1 MKGIRGSYTCK
12 VHCVKKNKNKKIK
25 NKERERDL
33 KQFSPPLIHAGEIF
47 EKYIIEVSK
56 AYLDTTVIIN

>member
-12 VHCVKKNKNKKIK
+12 VHCVKKIK
-25 NKERERDL
+25 NKERERERDL